1 MYEACQRGKPSI
13 KQGARVFVNAPFRW
27 SRLHQLANLVAI
39 AFIGGCEVDQ
49 ADPAISCNAR
59 SRVTE
64 VLFDPSVATITTSKE
79 MGEFKIQKGWCE
91 PSQIVLRLHAESTF
105 KHDHT
110 YEVNCAGKAEF
121 NLRYML
127 LADRPEIFSIEV
139 YKKANPSPVEAKC
152 ATASPSR
159 RK

>member
-1 MYEACQRGKPSI
+1 M
-13 KQGARVFVNAPFRW
+13 NAPSHW
-27 SRLHQLANLVAI
+27 PRLRQLASLVAI
-39 AFIGGCEVDQ
+39 TCIGGCEIDH
-49 ADPAISCNAR
+49 ADPAISCKAR

-79 MGEFKIQKGWCE
+79 MGEFKIQKGWCD

-110 YEVNCAGKAEF
+110 YEVNCAGKADF

-127 LADRPEIFSIEV
+127 LADRPEIFSIEA

-152 ATASPSR
+152 ATAISNKPGWIQEIG
-159 RK
+159 KK